1 MRAHLRSCDDCATF
15 ERAMGARQA
24 DLHTLGPW
32 LGGAGALGLLGLGG
46 AGGAVAIKP
55 PPRRPPP
62 TAAKTPHQLALEQL
76 QRIREQTLAAFL
88 NAQWIAAS
96 GAPSGR
102 QTANST
108 IQSALGSAQPRIERI
123 LASMGLSMPSRATT
137 PSSWRSSPTMTNV
150 GDPARSA
157 GSTR

>member
-102 QTANST
+102 QHRELDDPERAR
-108 IQSALGSAQPRIERI
+108 LGAAEDRADPREH
-123 LASMGLSMPSRATT
+123 GP
-137 PSSWRSSPTMTNV
+137 
-150 GDPARSA
+150 
-157 GSTR
+157 

>member
-1 MRAHLRSCDDCATF
+1 MASSGGGASLAIDHDGPHDSTVSASAASSGTALP
-15 ERAMGARQA
+15 ARQRK
-24 DLHTLGPW
+24 P
-32 LGGAGALGLLGLGG
+32 
-46 AGGAVAIKP
+46 VAIKP

-76 QRIREQTLAAFL
+76 QRIRKQTLAAFL

-123 LASMGLSMPSRATT
+123 LASMGLSLPSRATT